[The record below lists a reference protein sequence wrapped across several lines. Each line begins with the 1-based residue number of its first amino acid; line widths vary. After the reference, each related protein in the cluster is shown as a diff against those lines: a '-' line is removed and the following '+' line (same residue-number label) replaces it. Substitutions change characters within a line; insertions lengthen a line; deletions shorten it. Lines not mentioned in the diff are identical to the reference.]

1 MPTFEHTIEIAAPVD
16 QVFAFNDDPQNWI
29 RTNAS
34 LVSVDVGEE
43 TDDGIR
49 MDTTYRMLGI
59 ELAGGLTLR
68 RVEPTEHVMTFE
80 NGGMTGEIRFEY
92 AETPAGT
99 KVVQR
104 ADYEF
109 GDSLR
114 DRIVAPVAKRYNK
127 RQFKQSLELTKDLVE
142 AEATV
147 AA

>member
-1 MPTFEHTIEIAAPVD
+1 MPTFEHTIDIAAPID

-49 MDTTYRMLGI
+49 MDTTYRLLGM
-59 ELAGGLTLR
+59 ELDGGLTLSH
-68 RVEPTEHVMTFE
+68 VEPTEHTMVFE
-80 NGGMTGEIRFEY
+80 NGGMTGEIHFEY
-92 AETPAGT
+92 AETPTGT
-99 KVVQR
+99 HVVQR

-114 DRIVAPVAKRYNK
+114 DRIVAPVAKMYNK

-142 AEATV
+142 AEAKIE
-147 AA
+147 A